1 MSQRPPLTLSVGM
14 PRSGTSLL
22 GSLLPTCGIATPGP
36 LIAGDTHNPEGYFEH
51 ADITALQEQ
60 LLIDLDRWW
69 PAPEGC
75 QPLPSGWMERDVS
88 QRALEQL
95 KVQLDRDCES
105 QTGPWAIKDPRSSL
119 LLPLWKSACEAL
131 NIPLKLLLAV
141 RDPAEVSV
149 SLTRR
154 DQALTGMSHWRA
166 QRLWWHHNVSLLRDG
181 HDLPLEVVSY
191 SDWFD
196 PKRACTQLERLAPNC
211 SDETKRR
218 VLQTIRPEH
227 RRSLKSAHALACDS
241 TVQSLYT
248 RLCSIALRSSKQPIE
263 SSRLRLEQWMN
274 HQNGPSDKPP
284 MNLMRVKSTVKWQI
298 KRLIGRARP
307 IDQQHPWHPLAVLV
321 CGDAGAVADHQLS
334 YWIDHGFA
342 PDELQRLQKLP
353 AAVPTAQPWIS
364 PPESREVIVRV
375 NSSQSDHWSHHAWLD
390 HCPVVADQLSPTG
403 LRDPDAAP
411 VALNLWDPQPGL
423 DGAHTLLELAALE
436 KVWDPCKERV
446 QLLCRLGIRAS
457 WLQPQACGNGYLLS
471 TKIDHPLGL
480 PAPQALRSLGCSV
493 LCLGSF
499 DRVFDQNLAP
509 PLFGIPNFDA
519 LTAGINT
526 HQVAQWLH
534 ACLEAKLSIVHFPSS
549 ALEQRHHI
557 WKALVKAHH
566 PAPAVLIPQSPIG
579 TGDILH
585 EFAWHQQKNPSP
597 RPCTT
602 PSPEAACIASHETR
616 RPEVAVCLS
625 LYNYADTITSALNSA
640 ASQSIVDRIELI
652 VVDDG
657 STDDSLAVAH
667 QWLKTN
673 EHRFARCL
681 LLQHTENGGLAAAR
695 NTAFQAA
702 KSPWCFVLDADNQLH
717 AKAVE
722 HCGALTKSVD
732 PRCGV
737 IYPLIKVVNKSGSKE
752 SRHLVSDRLW
762 DPSLLAQG
770 NYIDAMALVRV
781 DAWREVGGYTH
792 IPGGWEDYDF
802 WCKLVDA
809 QWHGVHCPQVL
820 ATYTSHMESMRATN
834 TNHQERQLR
843 RLLQQRHPWLELI
856 TQEDVLVWPP
866 EIQPSG
872 GFG

>member
-1 MSQRPPLTLSVGM
+1 MSQRPPLTLIVGM
-14 PRSGTSLL
+14 HRSGTSLL
-22 GSLLPTCGIATPGP
+22 GSLLSTCGIATPGP

-119 LLPLWKSACEAL
+119 LLPLWKSACTAL

-191 SDWFD
+191 SDWFE

-211 SDETKRR
+211 SDETRRR

-298 KRLIGRARP
+298 KRLIGRAQP

-321 CGDAGAVADHQLS
+321 CGNTGTAAKHQVNH
-334 YWIDHGFA
+334 WIGNGFA
-342 PDELQRLQKLP
+342 TNELARLQNL
-353 AAVPTAQPWIS
+353 PTAAPSAEAWVA
-364 PPESREVIVRV
+364 PPGMREVIVRL
-375 NSSQSDHWSHHAWLD
+375 NSSEADHWGHHAWLD
-390 HCPVVADQLSPTG
+390 HCPIVADQLSLTD
-403 LRDPDAAP
+403 LSDPNAAP
-411 VALNLWDPQPGL
+411 VALNLWDPQPGM
-423 DGAHTLLELAALE
+423 DAAQTLLALGTLE
-436 KVWDPCKERV
+436 RVWDPCKQRV
-446 QLLCRLGIRAS
+446 QLLRRLGIRAS
-457 WLQPQACGNGYLLS
+457 WLRPNAIGNGYLLS
-471 TKIDHPLGL
+471 QQIDSTLGL
-480 PAPQALRSLGCSV
+480 PEPQALQSIGCSV
-493 LCLGSF
+493 LCLGNINPTFEQS
-499 DRVFDQNLAP
+499 LEP

-519 LTAGINT
+519 LTGGINT
-526 HQVAQWLH
+526 HQIAQWLH
-534 ACLEAKLSIVHFPSS
+534 RCLEEKLSIVRFPASPFEEKS
-549 ALEQRHHI
+549 QTWE
-557 WKALVKAHH
+557 ALVKSHH
-566 PAPAVLIPQSPIG
+566 PAPSVLIPKSPLG
-579 TGDILH
+579 VGDILD
-585 EFAWHQQKNPSP
+585 ELAWHKQKHP
-597 RPCTT
+597 RPAICVT
-602 PSPEAACIASHETR
+602 PTPETRCIFKHETR
-616 RPEVAVCLS
+616 RPEVSVCVS
-625 LYNYADTITSALNSA
+625 LYNYAGTITSALKSA
-640 ASQSIVDRIELI
+640 ARQSNSHQLELI

-657 STDDSLAVAH
+657 STDESQAVAE
-667 QWLKTN
+667 QWMKTN
-673 EHRFARCL
+673 GQRFARCL
-681 LLQHTENGGLAAAR
+681 LLEHTQNGGLAAAR
-695 NTAFQAA
+695 NTAFEAA
-702 KSPWCFVLDADNQLH
+702 KSSWCFVLDADNQLH
-717 AKAVE
+717 TKAAS
-722 HCGALTKSVD
+722 HCGALSKSVD

-737 IYPLIKVVNKSGSKE
+737 IYPLIKILNEPGSQDA
-752 SRHLVSDRLW
+752 RHLVSDRLW
-762 DPSLLAQG
+762 DPTLLAQG

-781 DAWREVGGYTH
+781 DAWKEVGGYTH

-809 QWHGVHCPQVL
+809 DWHGVHCPQVL
-820 ATYTSHMESMRATN
+820 ATYTSHMDSMRAKSTN
-834 TNHQERQLR
+834 RKERQLR
-843 RLLQQRHPWLELI
+843 RLLQQRHPWLQLI
-856 TQEDVLVWPP
+856 TQQDAVIWP
-866 EIQPSG
+866 QSK
-872 GFG
+872 